1 MFNYWEWVNIKTLD
15 NKINKI
21 GDELKANIEKG
32 SKLSIIASYFSIYAF
47 KELKKE
53 LNKIDE
59 LRFIFTEQIFKEENT
74 NEKRSYSLEQINNEK
89 LFAGNKYELK
99 LRNELTQ
106 ASIAKECAEWIKE
119 KVQFKAPKRPG
130 IVGSKFM
137 HIKNNK
143 KEDLVI
149 NNTNDFSASGLG
161 YTECEQVLFV
171 NSMNDKPT
179 TNSMLHGVSIK

>member
-1 MFNYWEWVNIKTLD
+1 
-15 NKINKI
+15 
-21 GDELKANIEKG
+21 
-32 SKLSIIASYFSIYAF
+32 
-47 KELKKE
+47 
-53 LNKIDE
+53 
-59 LRFIFTEQIFKEENT
+59 
-74 NEKRSYSLEQINNEK
+74 
-89 LFAGNKYELK
+89 
-99 LRNELTQ
+99 
-106 ASIAKECAEWIKE
+106 
-119 KVQFKAPKRPG
+119 
-130 IVGSKFM
+130 M